1 MEIKLNAHSS
11 IKIISDKTIYFDP
24 YLINEETHD
33 ADLIFITHDHYDH
46 FDLDSINK
54 IVKDDTLIIMPDSM
68 VIKNIIKLNRNSV
81 RGVVPNNE
89 YTINNVSFKTIPS
102 YNTNKAFHKKEY
114 NWVGY
119 LVNIE
124 DKILYIAGDTDLT
137 EENQQVKCDIAFL
150 PIGGT
155 YTMDYKEAAELTNI
169 IKPSTVIPIHYHTV
183 VGTRDDANEF
193 KELLDEDIECKIIM
207 E

>member
-1 MEIKLNAHSS
+1 MEIKLNAQSS

-33 ADLIFITHDHYDH
+33 ADLIFITHEHYDH
-46 FDLDSINK
+46 FDVDSINK
-54 IVKDDTLIIMPDSM
+54 IIKEDTLIIMPDSM

-102 YNTNKAFHKKEY
+102 YNTNKAFHKKES

-124 DKILYIAGDTDLT
+124 DKVLYIAGDTDIT
-137 EENQQVKCDIAFL
+137 EENKQVKCDIAFL

-169 IKPSTVIPIHYHTV
+169 MKPSIVIPIHYHTV

>member
-1 MEIKLNAHSS
+1 MEIKLNAQSS
-11 IKIISDKTIYFDP
+11 IKIISNKTIYFDP
-24 YLINEETHD
+24 YLIKEETHD

-68 VIKNIIKLNRNSV
+68 VIKNIIHLNRNNV

-155 YTMDYKEAAELTNI
+155 YTMDYKEAANLTNL
-169 IKPSTVIPIHYHTV
+169 IKPAVVIPIHYHTI
-183 VGTRDDANEF
+183 VGTRETAEEF
-193 KELLDEDIECKIIM
+193 SKLIDQDIECRIIM

>member
-1 MEIKLNAHSS
+1 MEIKLNAQSS
-11 IKIISDKTIYFDP
+11 IKIISNKTIYFDP
-24 YLINEETHD
+24 YLIKEETHD

-68 VIKNIIKLNRNSV
+68 VIKNIIHLNRNNV

-124 DKILYIAGDTDLT
+124 DKILYIAGDTDPT

-155 YTMDYKEAAELTNI
+155 YTMDYKEAANLTNL
-169 IKPSTVIPIHYHTV
+169 IKPAVVIPIHYHTI
-183 VGTRDDANEF
+183 VGTRETAEEF
-193 KELLDEDIECKIIM
+193 SKLIDQDIECRIIM